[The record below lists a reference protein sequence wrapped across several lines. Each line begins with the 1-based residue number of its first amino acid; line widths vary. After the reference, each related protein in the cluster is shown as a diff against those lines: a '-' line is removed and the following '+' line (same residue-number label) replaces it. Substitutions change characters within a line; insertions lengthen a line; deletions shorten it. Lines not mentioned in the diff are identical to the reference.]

1 MEVFEAILKRR
12 SVRDFEKKEIPKEK
26 IEKLKEALIWAPSAG
41 NLQAR
46 KFYFVFNEGIKRK
59 LAKAALNQNFIAK
72 APLVIVSCCDL
83 EKISWYG
90 ERGKNLYTICD
101 VSAAVE
107 NLMLVATS
115 EGLGTCWVGAFDEK
129 EVSKILNLP
138 KNERPIVI
146 VPVGFP
152 KEVPFPPEREPKENL
167 IKEIKRAIY

>member
-12 SVRDFEKKEIPKEK
+12 SIRKFEKKEIPKEK
-26 IEKLKEALIWAPSAG
+26 IEKLKDALIWAPSAG

-46 KFYFVFNEGIKRK
+46 KFYFIFNEEIKKK
-59 LAKAALNQNFIAK
+59 LAMAALNQNFIAQ
-72 APLVIVSCCDL
+72 APLVIVGCCDL

-90 ERGKNLYTICD
+90 ERGRNLYTICD
-101 VSAAVE
+101 VSAAIE
-107 NLMLVATS
+107 NLLLMATA
-115 EGLGTCWVGAFDEK
+115 EGLGTCWVGAFNEK

-152 KEVPFPPEREPKENL
+152 AQKPLAPEREPKENL
-167 IKEIKRAIY
+167 IEEIK

>member
-12 SVRDFEKKEIPKEK
+12 SIRDFEKKEIPKEK

-46 KFYFVFNEGIKRK
+46 KFYFVFNEEIKKK

-72 APLVIVSCCDL
+72 APLVIIGCCDL

-101 VSAAVE
+101 VSAAIE

-115 EGLGTCWVGAFDEK
+115 EGLGTCWVGAFDES

-152 KEVPFPPEREPKENL
+152 KEIPSPPEREEKEKL
-167 IKEIKRAIY
+167 IEEIK

>member
-1 MEVFEAILKRR
+1 MDKVFQAILKRR
-12 SVRDFEKKEIPKEK
+12 SVRNFEKKEIPKEK

-46 KFYFVFNEGIKRK
+46 KFYFVFNEEIKKK

-72 APLVIVSCCDL
+72 APLVIVGCCDL

-101 VSAAVE
+101 VSAAIE

-129 EVSKILNLP
+129 EVSKILSLP
-138 KNERPIVI
+138 KNERPIAI
-146 VPVGFP
+146 VPVGFS
-152 KEVPFPPEREPKENL
+152 KEVPSPPEREPKENL
-167 IKEIKRAIY
+167 IKEIK

>member
-12 SVRDFEKKEIPKEK
+12 SVRNFEKKEIPKEK

-46 KFYFVFNEGIKRK
+46 KFYFVFNEEIKKK

-72 APLVIVSCCDL
+72 APLVIVGCCDL

-101 VSAAVE
+101 VSAAIE

-115 EGLGTCWVGAFDEK
+115 EGLGACWVGAFDEK
-129 EVSKILNLP
+129 EVLKILNLP

-146 VPVGFP
+146 VPIGFP
-152 KEVPFPPEREPKENL
+152 KEIPNPPEREPEENL
-167 IKEIKRAIY
+167 IKEIK

>member
-1 MEVFEAILKRR
+1 MEVLEAILKRR
-12 SVRDFEKKEIPKEK
+12 SVRNFEKKEIEKEK

-46 KFYFVFNEGIKRK
+46 KFYFVFDEEIKKK

-72 APLVIVSCCDL
+72 APLVIIGCCDL

-101 VSAAVE
+101 VSAAIE

-115 EGLGTCWVGAFDEK
+115 EGLGTCWVGAFDES

-152 KEVPFPPEREPKENL
+152 KEIPSPPEREEKEKL
-167 IKEIKRAIY
+167 IEEIR